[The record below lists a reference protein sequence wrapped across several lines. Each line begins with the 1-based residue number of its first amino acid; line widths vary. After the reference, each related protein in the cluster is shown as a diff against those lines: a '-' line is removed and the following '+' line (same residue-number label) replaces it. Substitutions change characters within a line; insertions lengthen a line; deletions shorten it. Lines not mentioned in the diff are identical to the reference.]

1 MKNKGGQHIMTAA
14 KRTRK
19 QRVYTDE
26 LSKEV
31 FDLFDQKLYPSDVSN
46 LIGGSKKDYEHMYH
60 YWIGQKR
67 MFIEEGLIVDFVM
80 NIKGYPEH
88 IVGGKIIKVYVNSVL
103 VEVQDSKYMDLIN
116 DNLQGKVVVSIKDI
130 LKRY

>member
-1 MKNKGGQHIMTAA
+1 MAEA

-26 LSKEV
+26 LSREV
-31 FDLFDQKLYPSDVSN
+31 FDLFDQKLYPADVSN

-67 MFIEEGLIVDFVM
+67 EVVEEGLMVDFVL
-80 NIKGYPEH
+80 NIRGYPEH
-88 IVGGKIIKVYVNSVL
+88 IVGGKIIKVYTNSVM
-103 VEVQDSKYMDLIN
+103 VEVVDSQHKEMLVDT
-116 DNLQGKVVVSIKDI
+116 LQGRIIVSIKDI
-130 LKRY
+130 LKR

>member
-1 MKNKGGQHIMTAA
+1 MTEK
-14 KRTRK
+14 KRGRK
-19 QRVYTDE
+19 QKVYTDE
-26 LSKEV
+26 LSREV

-60 YWIGQKR
+60 YWMGQKR
-67 MFIEEGLIVDFVM
+67 EFIEEGLVVDFVL

-88 IVGGKIIKVYVNSVL
+88 IVGGQIIKVYTNAVM
-103 VEVQDSKYMDLIN
+103 VEVQDSKHMEILQ
-116 DNLQGKVVVSIKDI
+116 DNLHGKIIVSIKDI

>member
-1 MKNKGGQHIMTAA
+1 MAEA

-26 LSKEV
+26 LSREV
-31 FDLFDQKLYPSDVSN
+31 FDLFDQKLYPADVSN

-67 MFIEEGLIVDFVM
+67 EVVEEGLMVDFVL
-80 NIKGYPEH
+80 NIRGYPEH
-88 IVGGKIIKVYVNSVL
+88 IVGGKIIKVYTNSVM
-103 VEVQDSKYMDLIN
+103 VEVVDSQYKEMLVDT
-116 DNLQGKVVVSIKDI
+116 LQGRIIVSIKDI
-130 LKRY
+130 LKQ

>member
-1 MKNKGGQHIMTAA
+1 MTAA
-14 KRTRK
+14 KRERK
-19 QRVYTDE
+19 QRIYTDE

-60 YWIGQKR
+60 YWKGQKR

-103 VEVQDSKYMDLIN
+103 VEVQDSKHIELIN
-116 DNLQGKVVVSIKDI
+116 DNLQGKIVVSIKDI

>member
-1 MKNKGGQHIMTAA
+1 MSEKTRG
-14 KRTRK
+14 RK

-26 LSKEV
+26 LSREV

-60 YWIGQKR
+60 YWMGQKR
-67 MFIEEGLIVDFVM
+67 EFIEEGLVVDFVL

-88 IVGGKIIKVYVNSVL
+88 IVGGQIIKVYTNAVM
-103 VEVQDSKYMDLIN
+103 VEVQDSKHMEILQDS
-116 DNLQGKVVVSIKDI
+116 LQGKIIVSIKDI

>member
-1 MKNKGGQHIMTAA
+1 MAEA

-26 LSKEV
+26 LSREV
-31 FDLFDQKLYPSDVSN
+31 FDLFDQKLYPADVSN

-67 MFIEEGLIVDFVM
+67 EVVEEGLMVDFVL
-80 NIKGYPEH
+80 NISGYPEH
-88 IVGGKIIKVYVNSVL
+88 IVGGKIIRVYTNSVM
-103 VEVQDSKYMDLIN
+103 VEVVDSQYKEMLVDT
-116 DNLQGKVVVSIKDI
+116 LQGRIIVSIKDI
-130 LKRY
+130 LKR

>member
-1 MKNKGGQHIMTAA
+1 MAEA

-26 LSKEV
+26 LSREV
-31 FDLFDQKLYPSDVSN
+31 FDLFDQKLYPADVSN

-67 MFIEEGLIVDFVM
+67 EVVEEGLMVDFVL
-80 NIKGYPEH
+80 NISGYPEH
-88 IVGGKIIKVYVNSVL
+88 IVGGKIIKVYTNSVM
-103 VEVQDSKYMDLIN
+103 VEVVDSQHKEMLVDT
-116 DNLQGKVVVSIKDI
+116 LQGRIIVSIKDI
-130 LKRY
+130 LKR

>member
-1 MKNKGGQHIMTAA
+1 MAEA

-26 LSKEV
+26 LSREV
-31 FDLFDQKLYPSDVSN
+31 FDLFDQKLYPADVSN

-67 MFIEEGLIVDFVM
+67 EVVEEGLMVDFVL
-80 NIKGYPEH
+80 NISGYPEH
-88 IVGGKIIKVYVNSVL
+88 IVGGKIIKVYTTSVM
-103 VEVQDSKYMDLIN
+103 VEVVDSQYKEMLVDT
-116 DNLQGKVVVSIKDI
+116 LQGRIIVSIKDI
-130 LKRY
+130 LKR

>member
-1 MKNKGGQHIMTAA
+1 MAEA

-26 LSKEV
+26 LSREV
-31 FDLFDQKLYPSDVSN
+31 FDLFDQKLYPADVSN

-67 MFIEEGLIVDFVM
+67 EVVEEGLMVDFVL
-80 NIKGYPEH
+80 NIRGYPEH
-88 IVGGKIIKVYVNSVL
+88 IVGGKIIKVYTNSVM
-103 VEVQDSKYMDLIN
+103 VEVVDSQHKEMLVDT
-116 DNLQGKVVVSIKDI
+116 LQGRIIVSIKDI
-130 LKRY
+130 LKQ

>member
-1 MKNKGGQHIMTAA
+1 MAEA

-26 LSKEV
+26 LSREV
-31 FDLFDQKLYPSDVSN
+31 FDLFDQKLYPADVSN

-67 MFIEEGLIVDFVM
+67 EVVEEGLMVDFVL
-80 NIKGYPEH
+80 NISGYPEH
-88 IVGGKIIKVYVNSVL
+88 IVGGKIIKVYTNSVM
-103 VEVQDSKYMDLIN
+103 VEVVDSQYKEMLVDT
-116 DNLQGKVVVSIKDI
+116 LQGRIIVSIKDI
-130 LKRY
+130 LKQ